1 MYIGIAGMLPKDIT
15 EIDKS
20 VVDRVREAG
29 FTGVS
34 CRFSDPENISMS
46 QLEYI
51 KKTLI
56 EGGVR
61 PVQSITHYE
70 SIVSSNNK
78 QRSEGIRVMQF
89 MCSLTR
95 RLGADNL
102 YIRPGSM
109 SPTGDWYAHPL
120 NRHPSTYERLVDS
133 LKQISAAAET
143 EGILLAIEGH
153 VLSPLYNGEVIK
165 TAIQDVGSDTLRF
178 NMDPV
183 NFIGDIP
190 ESFDTT
196 SAINKLFDLLGEYTI
211 CGHAKDFFIQD
222 KLVVHL
228 EETIIGEG
236 ILDQHTFVKRF
247 EEFCPD
253 GHILIEHLPD
263 EDIPKAKSAIDSV
276 AKDLG
281 ITWLQ

>member
-15 EIDKS
+15 KIDKS
-20 VVDRVREAG
+20 IVDRVREAG

-34 CRFSDPENISMS
+34 CRFADPQNTSLS

-51 KKTLI
+51 KNTLL

-70 SIVSSNNK
+70 SIVSSNDK

-89 MCSLTR
+89 MCALTR

-109 SPTGDWYAHPL
+109 SSAGDWYAHPL

-153 VLSPLYNGEVIK
+153 VLSPLYNAEVIK
-165 TAIQDVGSDTLRF
+165 TTIQDVGSDTLRF

-236 ILDQHTFVKRF
+236 ILDQHAFVKRF
-247 EEFCPD
+247 EESCPY
-253 GHILIEHLPD
+253 GYILIEHLPD
-263 EDIPKAKSAIDSV
+263 KDIPTAKSAIDSV

>member
-1 MYIGIAGMLPKDIT
+1 
-15 EIDKS
+15 
-20 VVDRVREAG
+20 
-29 FTGVS
+29 
-34 CRFSDPENISMS
+34 MS

-89 MCSLTR
+89 MCALTR